1 MLIGHDYLDFWK
13 NSIFFVEKIEHLRLP
28 LWLLLSTPVLVVVAI
43 PITYYLYIKD
53 NSILSGLKKSNE
65 PLYNFLLN
73 KWYFDELYNFL
84 FIKPLKFIGF
94 VLWKKGDQNIIDR
107 YGPDGFSKVIKFLS
121 NKTVKFQ
128 SGFIYDYAFVML
140 LGLSFL
146 LTYLIIN

>member
-1 MLIGHDYLDFWK
+1 
-13 NSIFFVEKIEHLRLP
+13 
-28 LWLLLSTPVLVVVAI
+28 VVVAI